1 MGKLFKILPPLHSH
15 VALLSFFWCN
25 IRHTS
30 SPGTHAL
37 ELDDQLEFFL
47 KMMRSV
53 LKLTSMEYD
62 REFVRQT
69 TCLNPFLSPGLQFD
83 FYQGCFRGGWDGQF
97 GFFDLSSYRQML
109 HGRIESVY
117 EGRYGDQNQ
126 VFKVQEF
133 IVRVR
138 DAQPVEFL
146 GDTREKYLRHRR
158 PAQGSKGVVHHAVD
172 SWEEPLESEIEGLS
186 RMKSLLYPAPIDSV
200 LVPYDPSEQYE
211 LQIHGAGHSSWGHF
225 KVKGRVRA
233 WDGMVT
239 FLKIYDTGRHGRWL
253 YRGYHAPGNMI
264 GMHPPFFFVSCP
276 AGGLLPMLRPAH

>member
-30 SPGTHAL
+30 SPGTQAL
-37 ELDDQLEFFL
+37 ESDDQLEFFL
-47 KMMRSV
+47 RMMRSV
-53 LKLTSMEYD
+53 LKLTSVEYD

-69 TCLNPFLSPGLQFD
+69 TCLDPFFSPGLQFD
-83 FYQGCFRGGWDGQF
+83 FYRGCFRGGWDGQF

-109 HGRIESVY
+109 LGRIESVY

-138 DAQPVEFL
+138 DGQPVEFL
-146 GDTREKYLRHRR
+146 GDSQEKSIEPRWLARR
-158 PAQGSKGVVHHAVD
+158 AE
-172 SWEEPLESEIEGLS
+172 EEPLESEIERLG
-186 RMKSLLYPAPIDSV
+186 RMKSLLYPTPIESIPV
-200 LVPYDPSEQYE
+200 KYDPSEQYE

-264 GMHPPFFFVSCP
+264 S
-276 AGGLLPMLRPAH
+276 LRPPSFFPLHLPPVFQFTDFLFLFWDGRSR